1 MPFDM
6 DIVIPVE
13 LLRDK
18 RLEYSGKILYGIIFT
33 QLKKTEYCVP
43 TNRELAYILGRSD
56 RSVMFLLGKLVE
68 YGYINREILRDEST
82 GEVLERRLSLTK
94 KPWINRGNT

>member
-1 MPFDM
+1 M

-33 QLKKTEYCVP
+33 QLKECDYCVP
-43 TNRELAYILGRSD
+43 TNRELAYILGRSN
-56 RSVMFLLGKLVE
+56 RSIMFLLGKLVE
-68 YGYINREILRDEST
+68 FGYINREVLRDEYT

-94 KPWINRGNT
+94 KPWINRGKT